1 MVLPLSAYA
10 PAHASRRTVDRLR
23 NPWSW
28 ADHSWCHGART
39 AGPRV
44 EGEIALWS
52 GDELDLDAYLARI
65 GYEVERDGELAPD
78 VRTLTALHRAHVGAV
93 PFENLDVALGRPVPL
108 DLKSLQD
115 KLVARRR
122 GGYCYEQNSLFAAVL
137 ERIGFTV
144 AGRGA
149 RNRSR
154 GADLPPVTH
163 ALLVVTIA
171 GEQWL
176 ADVGFGWQGPLEP
189 VPLRDGVLVE
199 QSGWTF
205 GIGAEDEGIHVLR
218 SLRPQ
223 GWTDLYA
230 FSPQTLYPG
239 DFTVMNH
246 YSSSHPESRFLGQV
260 VAQRPGVDVRRALV
274 REVLSTVRTDGVT
287 EERTV
292 SAAELIATLETEFGI
307 ELDDEERAGLVRVH
321 PGGI

>member
-1 MVLPLSAYA
+1 M
-10 PAHASRRTVDRLR
+10 
-23 NPWSW
+23 
-28 ADHSWCHGART
+28 
-39 AGPRV
+39 
-44 EGEIALWS
+44 EGESGLWS

-65 GYEVERDGELAPD
+65 GWQAGRGGELAPD
-78 VRTLTALHRAHVGAV
+78 LGTLTGLHRAHVRAV
-93 PFENLDVALGRPVPL
+93 PFENLDVALGKPVPL

-115 KLVARRR
+115 KLVGRRR

-154 GADLPPVTH
+154 GAMLPPVTH
-163 ALLVVTIA
+163 ALLVVTID

-176 ADVGFGWQGPLEP
+176 CDVGFGWQGPLEP
-189 VPLRDGVLVE
+189 VPLRNGGRVE

-205 GIGAEDEGIHVLR
+205 GIKAEGEGIHVLR

-230 FSPQTLYPG
+230 FAPQTLYPG

-246 YSSSHPESRFLGQV
+246 YSSSHPQSRFLGQV
-260 VAQRPGVDVRRALV
+260 VAQRPGEEARRALV
-274 REVLSTVRTDGVT
+274 RETLSVVRPDGTV
-287 EERTV
+287 EERV
-292 SAAELIATLETEFGI
+292 VGARELIATLRSEFGI
-307 ELDDEERAGLVRVH
+307 ELDEEERTGLERMHPAGV
-321 PGGI
+321 

>member
-1 MVLPLSAYA
+1 MDP
-10 PAHASRRTVDRLR
+10 
-23 NPWSW
+23 
-28 ADHSWCHGART
+28 G
-39 AGPRV
+39 V
-44 EGEIALWS
+44 EGENGLWS
-52 GDELDLDAYLARI
+52 GEELDLDAYLARI

-78 VRTLTALHRAHVGAV
+78 LRTLTALHRAHVRAV

-108 DLKSLQD
+108 DLKSLQA
-115 KLVARRR
+115 KLVERRR

-144 AGRGA
+144 TARGA

-154 GADLPPVTH
+154 GAALPPVTH
-163 ALLVVTIA
+163 ALLVVTIE

-189 VPLRDGVLVE
+189 VPLRDGVRVE

-205 GIGAEDEGIHVLR
+205 GMVVEDEGIRVLR

-246 YSSSHPESRFLGQV
+246 YSSSHPQSRFLGQV
-260 VAQRPGVDVRRALV
+260 VAQWPGADERRALV
-274 REVLSTVRTDGVT
+274 RDTLTTVRTDGVV
-287 EERTV
+287 EERV
-292 SAAELIATLETEFGI
+292 VPVDELIATLESRFGI
-307 ELDDEERAGLVRVH
+307 ELDDGERTGLERMHPAGH
-321 PGGI
+321 